1 MEAPIKIPKRSFINN
16 KQAISFFSSLVLLL
30 LHFFLTLIQTLEF
43 WNILSSSRFRVLL
56 FHLSSPSISHLKLR
70 FYTTFSTLIIYSCV
84 LAAMKF
90 CVLPSHQLQL
100 PMCCVYYLCLFSF
113 FFSFKH
119 FVDSHFLLVL
129 LLAFHFTSPSHRPQ
143 PRPASPAKHLVSCD
157 ALFHTTAA
165 PATTQ
170 NVYTKNEVLIFSD
183 CHDVHWFSLSVY
195 SFISGFIPHS
205 FFFRLLLFTRPIRMY
220 QNSRRRRKN
229 TKKKE
234 ISFHRQQV
242 FHCTMSPYP
251 RWIQQSLEEKES
263 EIVCES
269 ELSREDEEKKKKH
282 LSMQADMITKCLG
295 LIPHSQQ
302 HNMYTS
308 SYACV

>member
-16 KQAISFFSSLVLLL
+16 KQAISFFSLVLLL
-30 LHFFLTLIQTLEF
+30 LHFFLTLLQTLEF
-43 WNILSSSRFRVLL
+43 WNIFSSSRFRVSVVSSLFSIHLTLEASLL
-56 FHLSSPSISHLKLR
+56 HHIFHTHHLLLCSCSNEILCIAFSPAPVAYVL
-70 FYTTFSTLIIYSCV
+70 CV
-84 LAAMKF
+84 LF
-90 CVLPSHQLQL
+90 V
-100 PMCCVYYLCLFSF
+100 FIF
-113 FFSFKH
+113 IFFSFKH

-129 LLAFHFTSPSHRPQ
+129 LLAFHSTSPSHRPQ

-269 ELSREDEEKKKKH
+269 ELSREDDEKKKKH